1 MLGLFI
7 WILKYNII
15 YYSMKITLISDTHT
29 KHRNIG
35 TSKDFRKNN
44 QPLDLPGGDILIHA
58 GDFMNSGYNPMEA
71 MEFFRWFD
79 EIDNYDTKVFI
90 AGNHDRWMQDKP
102 EDARGILTGYKTIEY
117 LQDEECVLYFDGPN
131 GDFPEDNI
139 RIYGS
144 PWQPEF
150 FNWAFNLPR
159 NGEEMKARWDA
170 IPTNTDILITHG
182 PPYGYLD
189 IPGGQSIRVGC
200 EMLRHRVDE
209 IRPKIHVF
217 GHIHGSYGHYYNG
230 HTHFFNAS
238 VLNERY
244 DYANLPFTF
253 EWNPDTNEIN
263 WL

>member
-1 MLGLFI
+1 
-7 WILKYNII
+7 
-15 YYSMKITLISDTHT
+15 MKITLISDTHAKHNQVT
-29 KHRNIG
+29 K
-35 TSKDFRKNN
+35 
-44 QPLDLPGGDILIHA
+44 DLPGGDILIHA
-58 GDFMNSGYNPMEA
+58 GDFMTSGYSPYEA
-71 MEFFRWFD
+71 EEFFKWFNA
-79 EIDNYDTKVFI
+79 IDSYETKIFI
-90 AGNHDRWMQDKP
+90 AGNHDRIMQTDP
-102 EDARGILTGYKTIEY
+102 TWVEMVLDRYHSIDY
-117 LQDEECVLYFDGPN
+117 LQDDECVLYFDGPN
-131 GDFPEDNI
+131 GDHPEDNI
-139 RIYGS
+139 RIYGA

-150 FNWAFNLPR
+150 YDWAFNLPR

-209 IRPKIHVF
+209 IKPKIHVF

-244 DYANLPFTF
+244 MYANLPFTF
-253 EWNPDTNEIN
+253 EWNPVTNEIN